1 MVGPIDPGNLNR
13 LLNSIEKNRSG
24 LKTSLDKIASGRR
37 LNHAGEAPAASA
49 ISAQLQSDIRALGQA
64 VRNVETG
71 KNFISTAEGGLST
84 VTDLLSRGKELAVQ
98 ASNGTLGATEKE
110 ALNQELTQIKTEIDR
125 ITGSLEFNGQKL
137 LDGSL
142 APDSQVQIDI
152 QAGAEAGPG
161 NRINLNVVNGVSADS
176 LGIADTDISTTEGSL
191 QALGQFDNAIN
202 SVVSSRGQV
211 GAVGNRL
218 ITTANELGTRI
229 ENLTASESTLADTDL
244 AEELSTLQKKVT
256 QLQVSLKTLAG
267 QNKSGEQAVGRILD
281 TLG

>member
-1 MVGPIDPGNLNR
+1 MASPIDPGNLNR
-13 LLNSIEKNRSG
+13 LLNSVEKNRSG
-24 LKTSLDKIASGRR
+24 LKTSLDKIASVRR
-37 LNHAGEAPAASA
+37 LNRAGEAPAASA

-84 VTDLLSRGKELAVQ
+84 VTDLLSRGKELAIQ
-98 ASNGTLGATEKE
+98 ASNGTLGAPEKQ
-110 ALNQELTQIKTEIDR
+110 ALNQELTQIKTETDR
-125 ITGSLEFNGQKL
+125 ITGSSEFNGQKL

-218 ITTANELGTRI
+218 LTTANELSTRI

-244 AEELSTLQKKVT
+244 AEELSILQKKVS
-256 QLQVSLKTLAG
+256 QLQISLKTLAG
-267 QNKSGEQAVGRILD
+267 QNKSSEQAVGRILD